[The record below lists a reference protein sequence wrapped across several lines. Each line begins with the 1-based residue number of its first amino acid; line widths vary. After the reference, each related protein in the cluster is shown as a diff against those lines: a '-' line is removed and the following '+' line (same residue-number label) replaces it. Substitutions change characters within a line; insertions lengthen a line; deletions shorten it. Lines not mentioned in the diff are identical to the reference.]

1 MTITSTDNFGHAS
14 GSISM
19 SELRDYYGLT
29 GSVSLNANLNGGTN
43 PVPSSLPAAGSE
55 LKMSDFRSKNRILK
69 KKGTTEVKT
78 SGVFWSPAQSGCVQY
93 NVYVLGGG
101 GSGGGHSTDSGR
113 EKVASGGAAGGVAF
127 RGYSVQDDLTSVT
140 SSFARIQIVLTS
152 GSTSVKVRFQVAPG
166 DISTGSLVAITN
178 LTSQPSAFT
187 SLGVDVTTLNNTSQT
202 VTDADSSNNFVE
214 VNLTLS
220 SGAGGSIALTGDA
233 PGSLTVNG
241 ASIAIGAGGA
251 GVSYTAGSGTVISGR
266 NGGTTSFNPTG
277 SGTTISA
284 TGGSRG
290 FGGRQGAIDA
300 TVTTT
305 LPVGEASSATTI
317 DAWGTCPASLGGSGS
332 GGENNYTG
340 GNGPGLSIGDD
351 ASGATGGGSPNLGSS
366 GVNGSTISAS
376 GYAKGATTGAPTK
389 PSEWGSDVSV
399 TFQGGA
405 AVQHSSGAAGASDA
419 GNNYGAGSG
428 GSASEVGAGSTGS
441 GSSGAIFVTYY
452 EVNT

>member
-1 MTITSTDNFGHAS
+1 M
-14 GSISM
+14 
-19 SELRDYYGLT
+19 
-29 GSVSLNANLNGGTN
+29 
-43 PVPSSLPAAGSE
+43 
-55 LKMSDFRSKNRILK
+55 
-69 KKGTTEVKT
+69 
-78 SGVFWSPAQSGCVQY
+78 
-93 NVYVLGGG
+93 
-101 GSGGGHSTDSGR
+101 
-113 EKVASGGAAGGVAF
+113 
-127 RGYSVQDDLTSVT
+127 
-140 SSFARIQIVLTS
+140 
-152 GSTSVKVRFQVAPG
+152 APG

-300 TVTTT
+300 TVTAT
-305 LPVGEASSATTI
+305 LPVGEASSDTPI
-317 DAWGTCPASLGGSGS
+317 GAWGTCPASS
-332 GGENNYTG
+332 GGRYTDC
-340 GNGPGLSIGDD
+340 N
-351 ASGATGGGSPNLGSS
+351 A
-366 GVNGSTISAS
+366 
-376 GYAKGATTGAPTK
+376 
-389 PSEWGSDVSV
+389 
-399 TFQGGA
+399 
-405 AVQHSSGAAGASDA
+405 
-419 GNNYGAGSG
+419 
-428 GSASEVGAGSTGS
+428 
-441 GSSGAIFVTYY
+441 
-452 EVNT
+452 